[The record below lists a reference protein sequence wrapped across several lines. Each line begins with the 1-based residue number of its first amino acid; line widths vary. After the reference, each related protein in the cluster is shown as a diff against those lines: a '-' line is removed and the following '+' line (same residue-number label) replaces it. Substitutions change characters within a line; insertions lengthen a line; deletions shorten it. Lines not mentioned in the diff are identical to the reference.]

1 MKTINAIKLFAILL
15 ASCANA
21 FALTYYAGKR
31 NPETEEEKTMKY
43 STCTW
48 GSSGDFE
55 TPPLPSKPGTN
66 DTLATRY
73 GSYKLDID
81 ANVNVGAI
89 SNGDGSTITAK
100 GRTIK
105 VKRGLGTSIPGG
117 GTTTISFENCNM
129 EFGGN
134 LSIGYWDGH
143 RNIGNGIMSHSRF

>member
-55 TPPLPSKPGTN
+55 TPLPSKPGTN

-134 LSIGYWDGH
+134 LSIGYGTDTAA
-143 RNIGNGIMSHSRF
+143 